1 MLLLEHKRPYVLTQ
15 SYLSERLVLI
25 PNFDRKSDDKLV
37 LMVPTNKTENK
48 NHFFSTAG
56 TNLWNQ
62 LSSHIRLYKSTD
74 VFKKV
79 SEYASYQN
87 VLTF

>member
-1 MLLLEHKRPYVLTQ
+1 MLLLEHKRPYVLIQ

-48 NHFFSTAG
+48 KTFFLNCG
-56 TNLWNQ
+56 N
-62 LSSHIRLYKSTD
+62 
-74 VFKKV
+74 
-79 SEYASYQN
+79 
-87 VLTF
+87 